1 MPRLYAAVPLLSFL
15 QVLILKVDKVICFLS
30 DYICD
35 SEGLARAIG
44 RGGVYIISA
53 CGGWS
58 RGGGGIILG
67 GILRVEAIR
76 TTEIEE
82 WRVPGRVEESE
93 V

>member
-1 MPRLYAAVPLLSFL
+1 MIKSFVFY
-15 QVLILKVDKVICFLS
+15 QITSV
-30 DYICD
+30 D
-35 SEGLARAIG
+35 SEGLARAIV

-93 V
+93 VRREQ